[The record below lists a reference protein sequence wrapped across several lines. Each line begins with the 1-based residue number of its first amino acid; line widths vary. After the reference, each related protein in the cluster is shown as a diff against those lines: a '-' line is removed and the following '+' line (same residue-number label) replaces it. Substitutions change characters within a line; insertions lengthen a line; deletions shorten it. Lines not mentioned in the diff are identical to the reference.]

1 MCMFCLQT
9 MTEVWIQYPARKGHY
24 TRKELSYL
32 SMSLGFPHALL
43 AKAFENSVTMQIEWN
58 RLVAGKTIRERALI
72 QLLESKA
79 LDHKLEKV
87 FNKYPAKYNVKLIKK
102 ALSLLRHKQMT
113 FSEISDARVAFEVH
127 VCEDGSGMAAELQTV
142 MPSLKLLERVM
153 SPLKLETEIQKYQLH
168 SEVPMRFQMYEFFSL
183 VALCEKCETVEVQM
197 TLSAPNL
204 EGPNACESDT
214 ALSLPDFDQ
223 ILMTSD
229 QKVHKYL
236 DSEYRA
242 SLYKEVEPT
251 PPVLDTEHIVSSGP
265 RRSLISLA
273 HEQSRALSPSLEESQ
288 SQLHRARSG
297 YWVLS
302 PKQYQHHLQDSQ
314 ESVPLQSPARL
325 HIPPEK
331 HKQRDPLHS
340 SCVMK
345 SPQKP
350 IRFNFSRVPQAIRPA
365 PTLCTSPQGSK
376 EQQQA
381 CSDGTGRTNKMHE
394 LSTAID
400 NVCIVESVIKARSAL
415 KSSLASL
422 PQPQLQEDKCT
433 SPSQPS
439 GVTLKGYGRAQ
450 SHTPNKLPQSE
461 ETDVHKLH
469 FEPVVSEDEIKLHQ
483 ALIDELEWNALRRR
497 RNDK

>member
-1 MCMFCLQT
+1 

-32 SMSLGFPHALL
+32 STSLGFPNALL
-43 AKAFENSVTMQIEWN
+43 AKAFESSVTMQIEWN

-127 VCEDGSGMAAELQTV
+127 VCEDGSGMPAELQTV
-142 MPSLKLLERVM
+142 MQSLKLLERVM
-153 SPLKLETEIQKYQLH
+153 SPLKLETEIQKYQLC
-168 SEVPMRFQMYEFFSL
+168 SEFPMRFQMYEYFSL

-197 TLSAPNL
+197 TLSTPNL
-204 EGPNACESDT
+204 ESLNAHEGDT
-214 ALSLPDFDQ
+214 AFSLPDFDQ

-251 PPVLDTEHIVSSGP
+251 PPVLDTEHIVPSGP
-265 RRSLISLA
+265 RRSLISIA
-273 HEQSRALSPSLEESQ
+273 HEQSRALTPSLEESQ

-302 PKQYQHHLQDSQ
+302 PKQYENHLQDSQ
-314 ESVPLQSPARL
+314 GSLPLLSSTRL

-331 HKQRDPLHS
+331 HKQIDPLHS

-365 PTLCTSPQGSK
+365 PTSCTLPPASK
-376 EQQQA
+376 DQQQA
-381 CSDGTGRTNKMHE
+381 CSDDTGRTSKMHE

-400 NVCIVESVIKARSAL
+400 NVCIVESVLKARSAL
-415 KSSLASL
+415 KSSLANL
-422 PQPQLQEDKCT
+422 PQPQLQEDKCS
-433 SPSQPS
+433 SPSEPS
-439 GVTLKGYGRAQ
+439 GVTLKNYGHAQ
-450 SHTPNKLPQSE
+450 SHTLNQSE

-469 FEPVVSEDEIKLHQ
+469 FEPVVSEDEIKFHQ

-497 RNDK
+497 RTDK